1 MDNPLEVV
9 IRLRKTVS
17 GMMASGLYDWCSY
30 SLDNLVSACL
40 MDAKGE
46 YHSLD
51 GRRKLPS
58 VVPDMARPGMIWPRE
73 CFERVFLGDGD
84 TKDIHMLKAKLER
97 GCRRAAAE
105 GRVGRIA
112 MSKPGTDF
120 NSMILG
126 AA

>member
-1 MDNPLEVV
+1 MET
-9 IRLRKTVS
+9 IYS
-17 GMMASGLYDWCSY
+17 GMMDSGLSGWCSY
-30 SLDNLVSACL
+30 SVDNLVGTCL
-40 MDAKGE
+40 MDAKGK
-46 YHSLD
+46 YH
-51 GRRKLPS
+51 
-58 VVPDMARPGMIWPRE
+58 PRE
-73 CFERVFLGDGD
+73 CHERISLGYDD

-112 MSKPGTDF
+112 MSKPSTDF